1 MASNAAMKLG
11 SVVGVTIVVL
21 LIDMLGLS
29 YATAHGLNLGS
40 NNLALGPITLPLQ
53 WLPVIGIA
61 LVSLVAWYEV
71 FARLFPRRTGPTP
84 DPIARLRLMR
94 VIVFALAVFCC
105 FLFIPYLLGSN
116 WYWAKLSHLSRSIG
130 SLRDFGNWLLGT
142 EAQITN
148 LDPVWQYATLQILAT
163 GAMVLVAWFFT
174 RLPRRPKFR

>member
-1 MASNAAMKLG
+1 MKLG

-29 YATAHGLNLGS
+29 YANAHGLNFGGNSLSLGS
-40 NNLALGPITLPLQ
+40 ITLSLQ

-71 FARLFPRRTGPTP
+71 FTRLFPRRTGPTP
-84 DPIARLRLMR
+84 DPLARLRLMR
-94 VIVFALAVFCC
+94 VIVFALAIFCC

-116 WYWAKLSHLSRSIG
+116 WYWAELSNLSRSI
-130 SLRDFGNWLLGT
+130 SQIRDFGNWLLGT